1 MSLVIVGG
9 LGFAIPSLA
18 SSRSKLCNSRLY
30 IEMPMKVSIMDS
42 MKARK
47 IIGPKKKG
55 NSTNN
60 AISAKTRKVRA
71 VASRATLRSP
81 FQSLQSPHVLE
92 FY

>member
-1 MSLVIVGG
+1 
-9 LGFAIPSLA
+9 
-18 SSRSKLCNSRLY
+18 
-30 IEMPMKVSIMDS
+30 MDS